1 MTYREAQNA
10 DASVLSVQLRDPAT
24 TGTLEQFE
32 IKGIGRGD
40 RDLVT
45 LSSQTLGN
53 LAEEDLRAANG

>member
-1 MTYREAQNA
+1 MLVGLLPEKGVF
-10 DASVLSVQLRDPAT
+10 SSL
-24 TGTLEQFE
+24 LEQFE